1 MAFDLKVAG
10 RILFIA
16 VLVALAAYA
25 FDLQYKQ
32 TTGSDCGLIE
42 GALRWCW
49 PSSTAQYSYQSR
61 SEVRKGLKQM
71 TGSA

>member
-1 MAFDLKVAG
+1 MALDMKVAW
-10 RILFIA
+10 RIVFVFV
-16 VLVALAAYA
+16 VLALAAYA

-42 GALRWCW
+42 GVLRWCW
-49 PSSTAQYSYQSR
+49 PSNTAQYSYQSR
-61 SEVRKGLKQM
+61 SEVRKGLVEM

>member
-1 MAFDLKVAG
+1 MALNMNVAA
-10 RILFIA
+10 RIVFVV

-25 FDLQYKQ
+25 VDLQYKRS
-32 TTGSDCGLIE
+32 TGSDCGLIE

-61 SEVRKGLKQM
+61 TEVRKGLVEM
-71 TGSA
+71 TGSP